1 MATIGLQLKKN
12 TGGQVNTD
20 ENVIF
25 ETVESIYGS
34 VSYDDTTGI
43 ITINQTGRYFVN
55 WWVATQSFLGSG
67 AASFSLVSSQGDEI
81 AGNSPLKTG
90 EVVGVALIQVDAAPI
105 TFSLVN
111 TTANAVRYSIFSE
124 DKASLV
130 LGEITEQ
137 TEGPTGVTGPTG
149 STGPAGSTGATGP
162 TGSTGATGSTGPTGA
177 TGANVAQEGFSAAI
191 ASFTAATGTQLTNWT
206 VAAPYFGSVNFNA
219 TTGNYTVPTTGRYS
233 IEATINYSTTAAIT
247 ATLGGGVNPAFV
259 VRRTSPATTDLI
271 QGLLPILNTNVL
283 AVLSLRAI
291 LGNGMVTLAGV
302 AQLNAGDVIGLF
314 YVANG
319 LTLTL
324 NLGGTLSPGVVW
336 SVYELT

>member
-149 STGPAGSTGATGP
+149 STGP
-162 TGSTGATGSTGPTGA
+162 TGATGSTGPAGATGA
-177 TGANVAQEGFSAAI
+177 TGPNVAQEGFSAAI

-271 QGLLPILNTNVL
+271 KGLLPILNTNVL